1 MKKEFVLAAIAI
13 LCAQIVLTGFG
24 QNQTAAERSLT
35 IEKRYL
41 LFPVKSA
48 SDNHP
53 KQRVTLLVDGIV
65 VRDFDI
71 NLTDFPDWY
80 AHLDVSGWKGK
91 RATLRADKLPQNVNT
106 LDLVAQSDEIWN
118 IADLY
123 KESLR
128 AQFHF
133 SPRRGWNN
141 DPNGLVFADGFYHLY
156 FQHNPFGWSWGNMHW
171 GHAVSRDLVHWTEL
185 PIAIYPFKYGDWAWS
200 GSAVVDHHNTSGWK
214 KGTNDLIVAAYT
226 STGRG
231 ECIVY
236 SNDGGKTFTEFE
248 ANPVV
253 KHIGRDPRLLWF
265 APAKHWIMAVYDEFN
280 KEHHIAFYT
289 SLDLKQWT
297 FQSRIAG
304 FFECPDIFELNGKW
318 VLTAAN
324 SDYMIGA
331 FDGKKFTPETP
342 KLKGHRGR
350 GFYAAQTYSND
361 PKGRVVQIGWLQTE
375 TRGMPFNQAM
385 SLPMELKLHQTPDGF
400 RLGWHPIQE
409 LKLLRDGN
417 NQADTID
424 KFRSELIELRSE
436 FEGDATF
443 TIRGAKIQY
452 DSSKQEIDVNG
463 HRAPAPLID
472 GKQQIIIYVDRTA
485 LEIFISDGLTY
496 IPMPFIPKSD
506 NQTVAVN
513 GNIKSIELYRL
524 KSIWR

>member
-1 MKKEFVLAAIAI
+1 
-13 LCAQIVLTGFG
+13 
-24 QNQTAAERSLT
+24 
-35 IEKRYL
+35 
-41 LFPVKSA
+41 
-48 SDNHP
+48 
-53 KQRVTLLVDGIV
+53 
-65 VRDFDI
+65 
-71 NLTDFPDWY
+71 
-80 AHLDVSGWKGK
+80 
-91 RATLRADKLPQNVNT
+91 
-106 LDLVAQSDEIWN
+106 
-118 IADLY
+118 
-123 KESLR
+123 
-128 AQFHF
+128 
-133 SPRRGWNN
+133 
-141 DPNGLVFADGFYHLY
+141 
-156 FQHNPFGWSWGNMHW
+156 
-171 GHAVSRDLVHWTEL
+171 
-185 PIAIYPFKYGDWAWS
+185 
-200 GSAVVDHHNTSGWK
+200 
-214 KGTNDLIVAAYT
+214 
-226 STGRG
+226 
-231 ECIVY
+231 
-236 SNDGGKTFTEFE
+236 
-248 ANPVV
+248 
-253 KHIGRDPRLLWF
+253 
-265 APAKHWIMAVYDEFN
+265 
-280 KEHHIAFYT
+280 
-289 SLDLKQWT
+289 
-297 FQSRIAG
+297 
-304 FFECPDIFELNGKW
+304 
-318 VLTAAN
+318 N

-400 RLGWHPIQE
+400 RLGWHPIEE

-496 IPMPFIPKSD
+496 IPMPVIPKSD